1 MLKVPTIL
9 NGAHFYNT
17 RLDLDNSYILIPVTG
32 EMLYQDPKT
41 KIEYGWDAEKNLW
54 KQQGEDSNVA
64 PEYDFDGQTYL
75 HTG

>member
-1 MLKVPTIL
+1 MVLIFI
-9 NGAHFYNT
+9 AM
-17 RLDLDNSYILIPVTG
+17 RLYWDNSLILMSVTG